1 MKSLSKKRT
10 SRLLAFG
17 PALVM
22 ICATTFVASGAS
34 VVGSATGA
42 SSTIDV
48 TGNVAAGMSVTP
60 DTTSACTGGTNAI
73 AAIGDFSDGAY
84 HEAGAPCTISFATNS
99 TNGAYVTIDDA
110 DAVPFFCTNS
120 CTAGTND
127 SVENVAAAAGGSALA
142 NDTFGAALLAT
153 TGTPKPVA
161 GTNFENEELDGT
173 PGVYNGATT
182 IWAPVDAAPSRI
194 CETTALTTA
203 TQGCTFTFGV
213 DGQGATQTA
222 GAYSGTANILATAN
236 P

>member
-22 ICATTFVASGAS
+22 ICATAFVASGVS

-42 SSTIDV
+42 SSTLDV
-48 TGNVAAGMSVTP
+48 TGSVAAGMSVTP

-84 HEAGAPCTISFATNS
+84 HQAGAPCTISFATNS

-110 DAVPFFCTNS
+110 NAVPFFCTAS
-120 CTAGTND
+120 CAAASND
-127 SVENVAAAAGGSALA
+127 SVENVAAAAGGSALG
-142 NDTFGAALLAT
+142 NDNFGVALTAVG
-153 TGTPKPVA
+153 GTPAPVA
-161 GTNFENEELDGT
+161 GTNFEIDPT
-173 PGVYNGATT
+173 PGTQTGAET
-182 IWAPVDAAPSRI
+182 IWAPVDAAPARM
-194 CETTALTTA
+194 CETSALTTA
-203 TQGCTFTFGV
+203 TQSCTFTFAV

-222 GAYSGTANILATAN
+222 GSYTGTANILATAN